1 MATSAKLAV
10 ARVNGKVRIIA
21 HDAGKRVILGE
32 DGLTDKGTLEF
43 IATAKKNGLKPWNPP
58 AGRVSFDTSK
68 VIVGVKEYKTKDRE
82 TGAWVGSGRFS
93 YYLAHPKKVV
103 PGSTRSTVEIL
114 S

>member
-21 HDAGKRVILGE
+21 HDAGKRVVLGE
-32 DGLTDKGTLEF
+32 DGLTDKATLEF

-68 VIVGVKEYKTKDRE
+68 IIVSVREYKERNEE
-82 TGAWVGSGRFS
+82 TGQWEGTGRFS
-93 YYLAHPKKVV
+93 YYLGHPKKVV
-103 PGSTRSTVEIL
+103 EGRTRSTIEIL